1 MQGES
6 LTFQGGRSV
15 KISELGSEFDSHC
28 MRELLELERGS
39 SELLEIQ
46 KRIKI
51 LSDIDTRDI
60 EHREDFEALFN
71 LAADYLVKMGVLDS
85 LGGGRLMFEQD
96 EAELPSVKL
105 PS

>member
-1 MQGES
+1 
-6 LTFQGGRSV
+6 V
-15 KISELGSEFDSHC
+15 KISELGSEFDGHC
-28 MRELLELERGS
+28 MRELLESDRGS

-51 LSDIDTRDI
+51 LSNIDTRDI
-60 EHREDFEALFN
+60 EHREDFEVLFN
-71 LAADYLVKMGVLDS
+71 LAADYLVNAGRIDMPK
-85 LGGGRLMFEQD
+85 GGRLMFDKD

>member
-1 MQGES
+1 M
-6 LTFQGGRSV
+6 

-28 MRELLELERGS
+28 MRELLESNRGS

-71 LAADYLVKMGVLDS
+71 LAVDYLVSMGRVS
-85 LGGGRLMFEQD
+85 MPKGRRLMFEKD
-96 EAELPSVKL
+96 DAELPSIKL
-105 PS
+105 PN

>member
-1 MQGES
+1 M
-6 LTFQGGRSV
+6 

-28 MRELLELERGS
+28 MRELLESDRGS

-51 LSDIDTRDI
+51 LSNIDTRDI
-60 EHREDFEALFN
+60 EHREDFEVLFN
-71 LAADYLVKMGVLDS
+71 LAADYLVNAGRIDMPK
-85 LGGGRLMFEQD
+85 GGRLMFDKD